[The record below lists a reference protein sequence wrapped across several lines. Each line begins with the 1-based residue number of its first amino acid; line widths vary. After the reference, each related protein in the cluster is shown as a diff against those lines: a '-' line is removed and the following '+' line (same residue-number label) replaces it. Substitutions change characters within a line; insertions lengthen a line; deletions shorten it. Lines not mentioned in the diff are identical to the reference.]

1 MCEVN
6 IYVKGKDGKESL
18 VLADVYL
25 IQPQGDTLRIENIFG
40 EQKFLEMEIEE
51 ISLIKG
57 KILLVPR

>member
-25 IQPQGDTLRIENIFG
+25 IFLYLYEVHSWVLLY
-40 EQKFLEMEIEE
+40 KFLMI
-51 ISLIKG
+51 IIN
-57 KILLVPR
+57 R